1 MHAKLAPIGS
11 LVGLLTGGLLTAGA
25 CGGGNPLPSTHEPR
39 IIQGGGIGDG
49 PIRGALNVFVIDD
62 DTRNVLSSAAVRVGA
77 AEEMEPCQALTDS
90 TGLARFDSSGSS
102 SGASA
107 DGGAAGASSCKLLTM
122 PATLTV
128 SATGH
133 APSTWIGVDGSNV
146 TIALRAISAPAL
158 PRATVTGTIAGWD
171 TMPAPAADHNRLA
184 IIGASSNP
192 TLTDRANT
200 IDQGTRSV
208 DVDIGGNIYSFDVAS
223 NVCVRNSNPLALVND
238 CNWVLTTHAGA
249 QAHFGILVDQDTKGT
264 PDDDTDDTFTATG
277 WAIKTGLSFGDG
289 TTTGGE
295 ILQPIA
301 DADMQS
307 FTASFASGPSGLD
320 YVVGLP
326 VLDLGAEGRIS
337 IILPALNKT
346 TLMTRVPR
354 LTGPLAG
361 AHYDMIASA
370 TDDAA
375 KPMPATLSWLR
386 GVNPSATVA
395 VTSWLPPPTA
405 IAMTGGTFS
414 FTPVTG
420 ATVHGAELQ
429 TMDGQRRWSVTIFDS
444 TTSFTLPGLS
454 PDPLP
459 LGTIRFAVSA
469 LRIPGVDVKNIVFDD
484 LRDVLTDISTDE
496 ITYAR

>member
-1 MHAKLAPIGS
+1 M
-11 LVGLLTGGLLTAGA
+11 
-25 CGGGNPLPSTHEPR
+25 
-39 IIQGGGIGDG
+39 
-49 PIRGALNVFVIDD
+49 
-62 DTRNVLSSAAVRVGA
+62 
-77 AEEMEPCQALTDS
+77 
-90 TGLARFDSSGSS
+90 
-102 SGASA
+102 
-107 DGGAAGASSCKLLTM
+107 
-122 PATLTV
+122 
-128 SATGH
+128 
-133 APSTWIGVDGSNV
+133 
-146 TIALRAISAPAL
+146 
-158 PRATVTGTIAGWD
+158 TGTIAGWD
-171 TMPAPAADHNRLA
+171 AMPAPAADHNRLA

-192 TLTDRANT
+192 ALTDRANN

-208 DVDIGGNIYSFDVAS
+208 DVEIGSNIYPFDIAA

-249 QAHFGILVDQDTKGT
+249 QAHFAILVDQDTKGT

-337 IILPALNKT
+337 IILPALTKT
-346 TLMTRVPR
+346 TMMTRVPQAD
-354 LTGPLAG
+354 GAAG
-361 AHYDMIASA
+361 GRALRHDRVGHGRRRPSRCRR
-370 TDDAA
+370 
-375 KPMPATLSWLR
+375 PLSWLR

-395 VTSWLPPPTA
+395 VTSWLPPPSA

-414 FTPVTG
+414 FTPVAG

-429 TMDGQRRWSVTIFDS
+429 TMDGQRRWSITIFDS

-469 LRIPGVDVKNIVFDD
+469 LRIPGVDLKNIVFDD

>member
-1 MHAKLAPIGS
+1 MRVASLAS
-11 LVGLLTGGLLTAGA
+11 LVMLVSAGA
-25 CGGGNPLPSTHEPR
+25 CGGGNPLPSKTDPR
-39 IIQGGGIGDG
+39 MIPGGGIGDG
-49 PIRGALNVFVIDD
+49 PLHGALNVYVIDE

-77 AEEMEPCQALTDS
+77 ADEQEPCNGLTDS
-90 TGLARFDSSGSS
+90 TGLARFDSSGAAVDG
-102 SGASA
+102 GASA
-107 DGGAAGASSCKLLTM
+107 GACKLLTK

-133 APSTWIGVDGSNV
+133 APSTWIGVNGGNV
-146 TIALRAISAPAL
+146 TIALRAISSPNL
-158 PRATVTGTIAGWD
+158 GRATVSGTVAGWD
-171 TMPAPAADHNRLA
+171 ALPDPAANHNRLA
-184 IIGASSNP
+184 VVGASSNP
-192 TLTDRANT
+192 ALTDRANN

-208 DVDIGGNIYSFDVAS
+208 DVDVLGTPYPVDIAA
-223 NVCVRNSNPLALVND
+223 NVCVRNSNPAALVND
-238 CNWVLTTHAGA
+238 CNWVLTTHTGA
-249 QAHFGILVDQDTKGT
+249 QAHFAILVDQDTKGT
-264 PDDDTDDTFTATG
+264 PDDDSDDTFTVTG
-277 WAIKTGLSFGDG
+277 WAIKPALSFADG
-289 TTTGGE
+289 TTTNGE

-307 FTASFASGPSGLD
+307 FSATFASGPSGLD
-320 YVVGLP
+320 NVVGLP
-326 VLDLGAEGRIS
+326 VLDLGTDGRIS

-346 TLMTRVPR
+346 TMMTRVPK
-354 LTGPLAG
+354 LTGSLAG

-370 TDDAA
+370 TDDPT
-375 KPMPATLSWLR
+375 KPLPASLAWLR
-386 GVNPSATVA
+386 MVDPSKTVA

-405 IAMTGGTFS
+405 IAMTGGMFS

-429 TMDGQRRWSVTIFDS
+429 TMDGQRRWSITIFDD

-469 LRIPGVDVKNIVFDD
+469 LRVPGADVQNIVFDD

>member
-1 MHAKLAPIGS
+1 MSAKITTGGS
-11 LVGLLTGGLLTAGA
+11 LFRLLACGLLTAGA
-25 CGGGNPLPSTHEPR
+25 CGGGNPLPGPGEPR
-39 IIQGGGIGDG
+39 IIPGGGIGDG
-49 PIRGALNVFVIDD
+49 PIRGALNVFVIDE

-77 AEEMEPCQALTDS
+77 ADETAPCQALTNS
-90 TGLARFDSSGSS
+90 TGLARFDASASGS
-102 SGASA
+102 GGTA
-107 DGGAAGASSCKLLTM
+107 DGGAGAAGCTLLTK
-122 PATLTV
+122 PVTLTV
-128 SATGH
+128 SAMGH

-146 TIALRAISAPAL
+146 TMALRAISAPAL
-158 PRATVTGTIAGWD
+158 PRATVSGTIAGWD
-171 TMPAPAADHNRLA
+171 AMAAPAADHNRLA
-184 IIGASSNP
+184 IVGASSDPN
-192 TLTDRANT
+192 LTDRANT

-238 CNWVLTTHAGA
+238 CDWVLTTHAGA
-249 QAHFGILVDQDTKGT
+249 QAHFAIVVDQDTKGT
-264 PDDDTDDTFTATG
+264 PDDDSDDTFTATG
-277 WAIKTGLSFGDG
+277 WAIKTGLSFGAG

-295 ILQPIA
+295 ILDMIA

-337 IILPALNKT
+337 IILPALTKT

-375 KPMPATLSWLR
+375 KPMPATVTWLR

-429 TMDGQRRWSVTIFDS
+429 TMDGQRRWSITIFDG
-444 TTSFTLPGLS
+444 TTSFTLPGLA

-469 LRIPGVDVKNIVFDD
+469 LRIPGADVKNIVFDD

>member
-1 MHAKLAPIGS
+1 
-11 LVGLLTGGLLTAGA
+11 
-25 CGGGNPLPSTHEPR
+25 
-39 IIQGGGIGDG
+39 
-49 PIRGALNVFVIDD
+49 
-62 DTRNVLSSAAVRVGA
+62 
-77 AEEMEPCQALTDS
+77 
-90 TGLARFDSSGSS
+90 
-102 SGASA
+102 
-107 DGGAAGASSCKLLTM
+107 
-122 PATLTV
+122 
-128 SATGH
+128 
-133 APSTWIGVDGSNV
+133 
-146 TIALRAISAPAL
+146 
-158 PRATVTGTIAGWD
+158 
-171 TMPAPAADHNRLA
+171 
-184 IIGASSNP
+184 
-192 TLTDRANT
+192 
-200 IDQGTRSV
+200 
-208 DVDIGGNIYSFDVAS
+208 
-223 NVCVRNSNPLALVND
+223 
-238 CNWVLTTHAGA
+238 
-249 QAHFGILVDQDTKGT
+249 
-264 PDDDTDDTFTATG
+264 
-277 WAIKTGLSFGDG
+277 
-289 TTTGGE
+289 
-295 ILQPIA
+295 
-301 DADMQS
+301 MQS

-405 IAMTGGTFS
+405 IAMTGGSFS